1 MPIPK
6 RAWEIVKQVSQIVTA
21 LSSEANELLA
31 NRHDIVNAAS
41 VPVETLIKEYFDIL
55 AQEQI
60 LIGDTVRV
68 IIPSVRPSRANPII
82 PTLMPST
89 QDQQDRYLKR
99 LCETL
104 NGWAK
109 NGPVTVRGRAT
120 GSFTLGIGV
129 AVLQKNRMEETE
141 SRPSDNLDDLLSA
154 LDRLRKITS
163 QKLNTLELIR
173 GAKVFDGDR
182 LYLVKPIGQRFWT
195 ETAALNDADEI
206 ASAILMQTG
215 QGVA

>member
-1 MPIPK
+1 
-6 RAWEIVKQVSQIVTA
+6 
-21 LSSEANELLA
+21 
-31 NRHDIVNAAS
+31 
-41 VPVETLIKEYFDIL
+41 
-55 AQEQI
+55 
-60 LIGDTVRV
+60 
-68 IIPSVRPSRANPII
+68 
-82 PTLMPST
+82 
-89 QDQQDRYLKR
+89 
-99 LCETL
+99 
-104 NGWAK
+104 
-109 NGPVTVRGRAT
+109 
-120 GSFTLGIGV
+120 
-129 AVLQKNRMEETE
+129 MEETE